1 MIDYSISIDAPVDLV
16 YDMLTD
22 AALLTEWMAVS
33 ADVDH
38 RPDGA
43 FRWVYEN
50 GDVVAGRFLQLEP
63 PRRLVLAYGWER
75 PVERGIP
82 PGSTVVEIVLEDDR
96 GSTLLRLV
104 HRGLPPGELESHR
117 HGWEFFLGRLKS
129 NLARTAS
136 IQKGGSHG

>member
-1 MIDYSISIDAPVDLV
+1 MIDYSISIDAPIDLV

-22 AALLTEWMAVS
+22 ADLLTEWMAVA
-33 ADVDH
+33 ADVNH

-50 GDVVAGRFLQLEP
+50 GDIVVGRFMELDP
-63 PRRLVLAYGWER
+63 PHRLVLAYGWER
-75 PVERGIP
+75 PVTRGIP
-82 PGSTVVEIVLEDDR
+82 PGSTVVEITLEEDR

-104 HRGLPPGELESHR
+104 HRGLPAAELVSHR

-129 NLARTAS
+129 KLAGTAS
-136 IQKGGSHG
+136 IEKGGRHG